1 MRIFAISD
9 LHTDIREN
17 WAFIHR
23 LSYEAFQ
30 QDTLIVAGDIADN
43 LEIIGRTL
51 GLLRTK
57 FRQVCYVP
65 GNHELWTRGPSG
77 DAVKK
82 LHQVQYLCH
91 RLDIHTQPLKAG
103 GCWIVP
109 LFSWYDLD
117 SITAAIAEH
126 PELEGWADF
135 YWCRWPQSVGRS
147 VADFFLQ
154 MNEPHI
160 KAYDLPVITFSHFV
174 PRQDLLPD
182 PAFLRFKGLYKVAIC
197 HELDKQIRRLGA
209 SAHVFGHTHIACDRV
224 IDGVRYVQNH
234 LHYPRERQA
243 SAFPFKMIWPPQHDF
258 SPSASHAVEESA
270 GLS

>member
-17 WAFIHR
+17 WEFIHR

-30 QDTLIVAGDIADN
+30 RDTLIVAGDIADN

-57 FRQVCYVP
+57 FGRVCYVP

-77 DAVKK
+77 DAVQK
-82 LHQVQYLCH
+82 LHQAQYLCR
-91 RLDIHTQPLKAG
+91 RLDIDTQPLKAG
-103 GCWIVP
+103 GCWIIP

-117 SITAAIAEH
+117 SIAAAIAEH

-135 YWCRWPQSVGRS
+135 YWCRWPQSVGPS
-147 VADFFLQ
+147 VAAFFLQ

-174 PRQDLLPD
+174 PRRDLLPD
-182 PAFLRFKGLYKVAIC
+182 PDFLRFKGLYKVAIC

-234 LHYPRERQA
+234 LRYPKERQA
-243 SAFPFKMIWPPQHDF
+243 SPFPFKMVWPPQHDS
-258 SPSASHAVEESA
+258 SPSASHDVEESA